1 MTSTHLNLQACVNPG
16 KLSVLLLLNLNPPRR
31 EDLMGRV
38 RNVPYAKS
46 WGRDWI
52 IILKKGVSLTLRPDL
67 INLKY
72 ANVDCKRCW
81 TEGGSLH
88 SGSKIRVTSRPELQ
102 ELRLI
107 L

>member
-1 MTSTHLNLQACVNPG
+1 MTSTHLSLQASVNPG
-16 KLSVLLLLNLNPPRR
+16 KLPVLLLLSLNPPKQ

-81 TEGGSLH
+81 TEGGSFR